1 MKTTK
6 QIATIILI
14 ILLGAIAYG
23 LFRTGGPTTPQ
34 MATRVDVPH
43 AGHGP
48 AIDQSSLYAART
60 LAQMPTSADELPLA
74 QEALRLGDREMDLA
88 FAAGVSDAREHPAVL
103 SAEAK
108 QIQARLQN
116 AEKALDRDKARVEQ
130 LTAALAKGSDAKKH
144 SLDDQLQQAKVQV
157 ELDQDEVDNA
167 KQELEDA
174 GGEAQGRIEELI
186 KEHEAA
192 SSVADTTKVN
202 TSTPPDLHGMIHHYL
217 RWSELHDK
225 TRKLRQAKQDAES
238 AAAAFTTKRA
248 ALQANIKTKTQGAPD
263 GLQSGSTPPSGP
275 ASAPPATA
283 PSDEK
288 STSPPS
294 ESSAATSADLV
305 NATKRRSAAM
315 KALTNAD
322 ERIEDQKRLAETY
335 KKWMEVVKAQEGAVI
350 HRGLRG
356 AAIIVG
362 ILLIGIFFDSW
373 LKSLLGKVKLDARQA
388 ETLHAVISTTLQII
402 ALGLI
407 LLVIFGPPSQLG
419 TFLGLAGA
427 GLTVALKDF
436 IVAFFGWFVLMGKN
450 GIRLGDWVEIN
461 GVTGEVAEL
470 GMFHT
475 VLLET
480 GNWTDS
486 GHPTGRRVTFTNNF
500 AIEGHY
506 FNFSTSGQWL
516 WDELTLVVD
525 SSQSPYPIVEAIQ
538 KAVLEATSKSAG
550 EAEKEWKNA
559 AQSRN
564 VGALSAAPAINLKPV
579 SGGVEIAVR
588 YITRASERYAM
599 RSKLYQAAVQ
609 LISKKDSRDSVSV
622 SEKPEPKLA

>member
-14 ILLGAIAYG
+14 ILLGVIAYG
-23 LFRTGGPTTPQ
+23 LFRTGRSKTASQ
-34 MATRVDVPH
+34 MTARIEQSQ
-43 AGHGP
+43 AAHGP
-48 AIDQSSLYAART
+48 AIDQSSLDAARK
-60 LAQMPTSADELPLA
+60 LVQMPTSEDELPFA
-74 QEALRLGDREMDLA
+74 QEALHIGDREMDLA
-88 FAAGVSDAREHPAVL
+88 FAAAVSEVREHPAVL

-116 AEKALDRDKARVEQ
+116 AENSLYRDKARADQ
-130 LTAALAKGSDAKKH
+130 LTAALGKATGAKKD
-144 SLDDQLQQAKVQV
+144 SLDNQLQQAKVQV

-167 KQELEDA
+167 KQELSDA
-174 GGEAQGRIEELI
+174 GGEAQGRIEELS

-192 SSVADTTKVN
+192 SKVADTTSAN
-202 TSTPPDLHGMIHHYL
+202 TSTSPDSHGMVRHYL

-225 TRKLRQAKQDAES
+225 TKQLRRAKQDAE
-238 AAAAFTTKRA
+238 AAAAGFTTKRA
-248 ALQANIKTKTQGAPD
+248 ALQLNIKTKTQEGAD
-263 GLQSGSTPPSGP
+263 KVQSGSTNSSGPPS
-275 ASAPPATA
+275 
-283 PSDEK
+283 DQK
-288 STSPPS
+288 STGASPEAP
-294 ESSAATSADLV
+294 ADLV
-305 NATKRRSAAM
+305 SATRHRSAAV

-322 ERIEDQKRLAETY
+322 ERTEDQRRLAETY
-335 KKWMEVVKAQEGAVI
+335 GKWMEVVAAQEGAVI

-356 AAIIVG
+356 AAIIVA

-388 ETLHAVISTTLQII
+388 ETLHAVISAVLEII

-407 LLVIFGPPSQLG
+407 LLVIFGPPGQLG

-436 IVAFFGWFVLMGKN
+436 IVSFFGWFVLMGKN
-450 GIRLGDWVEIN
+450 GMGLGDWVEIN

-486 GHPTGRRVTFTNNF
+486 GHPTGRRVTFTNSF

-525 SSQSPYPIVEAIQ
+525 SSQSPYPIVDAIQ
-538 KAVLEATSKSAG
+538 KTVLEATAESAG
-550 EAEKEWKNA
+550 QAEKEWKNSA
-559 AQSRN
+559 HSRS

-599 RSKLYQAAVQ
+599 RSKLYQAAVS
-609 LISKKDSRDSVSV
+609 LISKKGGQETVSV
-622 SEKPEPKLA
+622 SEKPDPKLV